1 MLIGEL
7 SRTTGVAPRL
17 LRYYEEQ
24 GLLVPHRDSNGYR
37 SYPAAAVARVGRI
50 RELLDAGLP
59 TREIRELLPCA
70 TDSGFQ
76 HCEHSRKVVGDGLN
90 RLEDQIAELTRQR
103 DLLARQQDVVLSAP
117 FDPDP
122 EAGRPAAGHSP
133 RNNLQ
138 AAAVQH

>member
-7 SRTTGVAPRL
+7 SRATGVAPRL

-24 GLLVPHRDSNGYR
+24 GLLVPQRDSNGYR
-37 SYPAAAVARVGRI
+37 SYPADAVTRVARI
-50 RELLDAGLP
+50 RELLAAGLP

-70 TDSGFQ
+70 TESGFQ
-76 HCEHSRKVVGDGLN
+76 HCENSRKVVGDGLN

-103 DLLARQQDVVLSAP
+103 DLLARQRDAVLSAP

-122 EAGRPAAGHSP
+122 DAGHSP
-133 RNNLQ
+133 RNNLP

>member
-7 SRTTGVAPRL
+7 SRVTGVAPRL

-37 SYPAAAVARVGRI
+37 SYPESAPDRVARI

-59 TREIRELLPCA
+59 TRDIRELLPCA

-76 HCEHSRKVVGDGLN
+76 HCDHSRKVVGDGLH
-90 RLEDQIAELTRQR
+90 RLDDQIAELTRR
-103 DLLARQQDVVLSAP
+103 RELLARQQDAVLAAP
-117 FDPDP
+117 FDPD
-122 EAGRPAAGHSP
+122 
-133 RNNLQ
+133 L
-138 AAAVQH
+138 

>member
-1 MLIGEL
+1 MREVTVLIGEL
-7 SRTTGVAPRL
+7 ARVTGVPPRL

-37 SYPAAAVARVGRI
+37 SYPDSAPARVARI

-59 TREIRELLPCA
+59 TRDIRELLPCA

-76 HCEHSRKVVGDGLN
+76 HCDHSRKVVGDGLD
-90 RLEDQIAELTRQR
+90 RLDDQIAELTRR
-103 DLLARQQDVVLSAP
+103 RALLARQRDIVVAAP

-122 EAGRPAAGHSP
+122 GMSEAS
-133 RNNLQ
+133 
-138 AAAVQH
+138 

>member
-1 MLIGEL
+1 MVA
-7 SRTTGVAPRL
+7 TTGVAPRL

-37 SYPAAAVARVGRI
+37 SYPAAAVSRVARI
-50 RELLDAGLP
+50 RELLAAGLP

-76 HCEHSRKVVGDGLN
+76 HCEHSRQVVSDGLD
-90 RLEDQIAELTRQR
+90 RLDDQIAELARQR
-103 DLLARQQDVVLSAP
+103 ELLARQRDAVLSAP

-122 EAGRPAAGHSP
+122 DADRSPSDAGRLP
-133 RNNLQ
+133 RNIRPVT
-138 AAAVQH
+138 AVQH